1 MKRKFLEDLGLEKEI
16 IDKIMDE
23 NGNDINAAKK
33 ELENVIGERDKYK
46 ADVTERDNQ
55 IETLKKS
62 AGDNEELKKQI
73 ETLQADNKSKDEKH
87 AAEIKQLKINT
98 AVESALTGAK
108 AKNNLAVRALLK
120 DLDKAELQEDGTIK
134 GLSEQITALQKS
146 EAYLFEDQTGKKT
159 QMTGAKPGES
169 GREPG
174 EDPVDVSKM
183 TYSEIAAYMTN
194 NPGAKID

>member
-46 ADVTERDNQ
+46 ADVMERDKQ
-55 IETLKKS
+55 IESLKKS

-73 ETLQADNKSKDEKH
+73 ESLQSDNKAKEEAH
-87 AAEIKQLKINT
+87 AAEIKKLKIDT
-98 AVESALTGAK
+98 AIESALIGAK
-108 AKNNLAVRALLK
+108 AKNSLAVKALLK
-120 DLDKAELQEDGTIK
+120 DLDKAEIQEDGTIK

-169 GREPG
+169 GREPS